1 MESRERA
8 CTTHATSRDAVSRL
22 NRMNTSFAPALRLA
36 SLALAAALASP
47 AALAQFKAAPAA
59 QKPKAQA
66 ASAAASDKDYKRDG
80 ARHLYA
86 AYAKHIHKGKMP
98 PLLYGIAIIET
109 EIGPQGEVR
118 DVRIVRQPAAAE
130 VAPWA
135 VEMIKS
141 AGPFPAPTRLGSVR
155 YTDIW
160 LVDKSGRFQLDTLTE
175 GQR

>member
-1 MESRERA
+1 
-8 CTTHATSRDAVSRL
+8 
-22 NRMNTSFAPALRLA
+22 MNTHLPRLA
-36 SLALAAALASP
+36 ALALAGAL
-47 AALAQFKAAPAA
+47 AAPAA
-59 QKPKAQA
+59 HAQFKSPPAAQKAKAPVTSPA
-66 ASAAASDKDYKRDG
+66 ANDKDYKRDG

-109 EIGPQGEVR
+109 EIGANGEVR
-118 DVRIVRQPAAAE
+118 DVRVVRQPAAAE

-135 VEMIKS
+135 VQMIKA
-141 AGPFPAPTRLGSVR
+141 AGPFPAPTRMGAVR

>member
-1 MESRERA
+1 MKTA
-8 CTTHATSRDAVSRL
+8 PHPLLATTALLVGALLSL
-22 NRMNTSFAPALRLA
+22 PAQ
-36 SLALAAALASP
+36 
-47 AALAQFKAAPAA
+47 AQFKAPPAA
-59 QKPKAQA
+59 LPAKLVATSNADSPA
-66 ASAAASDKDYKRDG
+66 AYKKDA

-109 EIGPQGEVR
+109 EIDAQGAVQ
-118 DVRIVRQPAAAE
+118 DVRVLRQPAAAE
-130 VAPWA
+130 VTPWA
-135 VEMIKS
+135 VEMIKK
-141 AGPFPAPTRLGSVR
+141 AGPFPAPAKMGTVK